1 MSSSDE
7 VGMVKHYLK
16 GQNLEQLG
24 RIDDAIA
31 QYEKAVEGLFD
42 STGPYERLIFLYAD
56 LALHKDVMRVADAAL
71 ENVRTYSEKKQWYR
85 TMRME
90 AEKRLGASPRPI
102 ARPTTEQS

>member
-24 RIDDAIA
+24 RIEDAIT
-31 QYEKAVEGLFD
+31 QYEKAVQGRFD

-56 LALHKDVMRVADAAL
+56 LARHRDVMRIADAAL
-71 ENVRTYSEKKQWYR
+71 SNVRTYSEKKQWYE
-85 TMRME
+85 TMHKE
-90 AEKRLGASPRPI
+90 AEKRLGASPRPLS
-102 ARPTTEQS
+102 RPATEQS